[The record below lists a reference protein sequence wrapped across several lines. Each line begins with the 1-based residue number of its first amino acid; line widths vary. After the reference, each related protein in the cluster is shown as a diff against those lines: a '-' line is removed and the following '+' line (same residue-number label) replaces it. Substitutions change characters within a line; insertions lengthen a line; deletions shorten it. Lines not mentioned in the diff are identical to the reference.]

1 MGVASWHFAVHVR
14 VDGAVSG
21 HTPDPARPFRRRGL
35 ALTLVLLAA
44 GGLAAAQSPWLLSL
58 MLILGCGVFVAFEF
72 ALVKVSVRQLERD
85 RADGRSGAATLLA
98 MKRDMNAM
106 LAACQFGIT
115 LTSLG
120 LTLALEPA
128 IHRAIAGYEAV
139 ASHSTVIAMVLGA
152 FFHVTFGELV
162 PKGIALVVPARVLYV
177 TAPLMRLFRWVAVPF
192 IKTCNGIAN
201 MVVSAVTG
209 RHPDSAGA
217 HEEGMEIGE
226 ALLYAHVSGQIQPD
240 QLKLMR
246 NVLAFSERIAREVMT
261 PAKTVA
267 SVDLS
272 APWADTLARVED
284 CRYSRYVVT
293 DGAWHKV
300 VGYVRKADVL
310 RAELRGNRNLA
321 AIVLPIDR
329 LPETV
334 ALGRINIFEG
344 CPIIALYDE
353 HDTFQGVITA
363 EDVVEQIVGEIYD
376 EKDPR
381 VREQIERL
389 SADAMRMDG
398 QILLAEAA
406 EALGIRDLSEHEDI
420 DTVGGLVLKALERQ
434 PAVGDTVTLGAY
446 RVTVEAAD
454 GFRITQLHCEK
465 SPQTAADGAPEGT
478 DGDVA

>member
-1 MGVASWHFAVHVR
+1 MNDKPSIA
-14 VDGAVSG
+14 
-21 HTPDPARPFRRRGL
+21 PQPFRRRGL
-35 ALTLVLLAA
+35 LLTLMLLALGA
-44 GGLAAAQSPWLLSL
+44 WVAAQSPWLLSVG
-58 MLILGCGVFVAFEF
+58 LIMGCGLFVAFEF

-85 RADGRSGAATLLA
+85 RLDGRSGAATLLG

-128 IHRAIAGYEAV
+128 IHHAIAQYGAL
-139 ASHSTVIAMVLGA
+139 ASRSNVLAMVLGA

-177 TAPLMRLFRWVAVPF
+177 TAPLMRMFRWAAVPF

-201 MVVSAVTG
+201 VVVAAATG
-209 RHPDSAGA
+209 HHPDSAGA

-226 ALLYAHVSGQIQPD
+226 ALLYAHASGQIQPD

-261 PAKTVA
+261 PAKDVA
-267 SVDLS
+267 SVDLH
-272 APWADTLARVED
+272 APWAETLKRVED

-310 RAELRGNRNLA
+310 RAEMRASRNLA
-321 AIVLPIDR
+321 AIVLPIER

-353 HDTFQGVITA
+353 HDSFQGVVTA

-381 VREQIERL
+381 IRRQIEWI
-389 SADAMRMDG
+389 DGGTMRMDG
-398 QILLAEAA
+398 EILLAEAA
-406 EALGIRDLSEHEDI
+406 EALGLRDLSEHEDI
-420 DTVGGLVLKALERQ
+420 DTVGGLVLKLLERQ
-434 PAVGDTVTLGAY
+434 PAVGDTVTIGNF

-454 GFRITQLHCEK
+454 GFRITQIFCEK
-465 SPQTAADGAPEGT
+465 SPEPESEEATEGT
-478 DGDVA
+478 DGDAV